1 MSKEYLIN
9 EWKLLKLEIS
19 SSKSDY
25 EKMKNLSYAKSVYET
40 ALTLYHIDLYE
51 IYGGLV

>member
-9 EWKLLKLEIS
+9 EWKLLKLEIV
-19 SSKSDY
+19 SSKTND
-25 EKMKNLSYAKSVYET
+25 EKMKNLSYAKSIYET
-40 ALTLYHIDLYE
+40 ALNLYHIDLYE